1 MVKVNS
7 LLAQRLKMATEKLSK
22 MTNLVEMSSSGN
34 LSSFSGVFR
43 VTELNAKEKETLLS
57 LLTQYKNDRQEIGDD
72 LSQLSAITAEVKAI
86 NNQAIILHGERIKK
100 AQNILKSY
108 RDGAF
113 SAWLIAAY
121 GNRQTPYNFL
131 QYYELFTTLPEKLHS
146 KLDQMPRQA
155 VYSLA
160 SRNGNQEQKESI
172 VQNYKGEPK
181 QELLKLIRETFPLAE
196 TDRRAQDLSNLA
208 VCQLRR
214 LQSQISTTAFS
225 PTPKQKTE
233 LLQILKELMS
243 LIEKLNCGSE

>member
-22 MTNLVEMSSSGN
+22 MTNLVEMSSSGK

-43 VTELNAKEKETLLS
+43 VAELNEREREMLIS
-57 LLTQYKNDRQEIGDD
+57 LLTQYKNGSQEIDDD
-72 LSQLSAITAEVKAI
+72 LSQLSSLTAEVKAI
-86 NNQAIILHGERIKK
+86 NSQAIILHGERIKK
-100 AQNILKSY
+100 AQEILKNY

-131 QYYELFTTLPEKLHS
+131 QYYELYTALPQKLHS

-160 SRNGNQEQKESI
+160 SRNGDQQQKQSI
-172 VQNYKGEPK
+172 IQNYRGEPK
-181 QELLKLIRETFPLAE
+181 QELLKLIREAFPLAE
-196 TDRRAQDLSNLA
+196 SDRRAQNLVGSA
-208 VCQLRR
+208 IDSLHR
-214 LQSQISTTAFS
+214 LQSQLKTRAFS
-225 PTPKQKTE
+225 PSSKQKAE
-233 LLQILKELMS
+233 LLLVLQELKA
-243 LIEKLNCGSE
+243 LIENV